1 MKKFLTII
9 LVVIMSLS
17 ALAFTA
23 CDTPST
29 EAPGGGTEN
38 GGTVNEG
45 GGGSSSG
52 GGAGN
57 GGSSSGGAG
66 NGGSSS
72 SGGTENGGGSSG
84 SSSSGGGTQ
93 NGGGSST
100 VAVYTVTKEKWE
112 ETFTIEALDNV
123 KITANSEEGTQ
134 GVFEFSEDK
143 VREVTFKEQSHY
155 DETIIVKVG
164 DIYKYYERE
173 DKNDKFTVKTVDNSR
188 FESLAREVYN
198 LIDAVKGIKSKF
210 NSATYSEIDKCYTL
224 SLTMYEQ
231 EVNFTV
237 AFENGKIN
245 KLNMMLYFDY
255 SGNIIYEFAFGSANI
270 TIPSDDMI
278 A

>member
-23 CDTPST
+23 CNTSNPET
-29 EAPGGGTEN
+29 PGGGTEN
-38 GGTVNEG
+38 GGTVNG
-45 GGGSSSG
+45 GG
-52 GGAGN
+52 

-66 NGGSSS
+66 NGGGNGGGSSLG
-72 SGGTENGGGSSG
+72 GGTENGGGSGG
-84 SSSSGGGTQ
+84 SSSSGGGSE
-93 NGGGSST
+93 NGGGST

-112 ETFTIEALDNV
+112 EIFTFETVDNV
-123 KITANSEEGTQ
+123 KINANSEEGTQ

-143 VREVTFKEQSHY
+143 VRAVTSFKEQSHY
-155 DETIIVKVG
+155 DETIIAKVG
-164 DIYKYYERE
+164 YIYKLYERGGE
-173 DKNDKFTVKTVDNSR
+173 NDKFTVKTVDNSR
-188 FESLAREVYN
+188 FESLVREVDN
-198 LIDAVKGIKSKF
+198 LIDAVKELKSNF
-210 NSATYSEIDKCYTL
+210 NNATYSELNKCYTL

-245 KLNMMLYFDY
+245 KLNMMAYFDY
-255 SGNIIYEFAFGSANI
+255 AGNVIYEFAFGSANI